1 MTMIIMIII
10 LTITIAI
17 IIIITATSDLQREFL
32 CYENELKHYLYLNLK
47 PSSVIP
53 LQSLVL

>member
-1 MTMIIMIII
+1 MIII